1 MLWIQHSPV
10 KYNYI
15 RLSWPIWNE
24 SYANDSE
31 RGWERER
38 QNDSI
43 VLKDLNKKWKR
54 YTKYRNI
61 EAAKQINKNKRFL
74 YFIGWFEN
82 VWLTFPRR
90 ARIFFSSSF
99 LNVPLKFV
107 AGDVKDAY
115 SQNVW
120 ILFKGHTNIT
130 SSLLSKRNLLDNSQ
144 WMPIFSLATS
154 IFE

>member
-1 MLWIQHSPV
+1 MANMEWIICQW
-10 KYNYI
+10 Y
-15 RLSWPIWNE
+15 
-24 SYANDSE
+24 SE
-31 RGWERER
+31 REWERER

-43 VLKDLNKKWKR
+43 VLKDLNEKWKR

-90 ARIFFSSSF
+90 ARIFFF
-99 LNVPLKFV
+99 FHLNVPLKFV

-120 ILFKGHTNIT
+120 ILFKGHTNIASW
-130 SSLLSKRNLLDNSQ
+130 SSSTEKKEEIFWTIANVCHFFLDFNLKSHLFGRKKN
-144 WMPIFSLATS
+144 
-154 IFE
+154 